1 MKHFIGPSN
10 YSTYHSYTQAQA
22 RPIQLPD
29 LGSVMSAV
37 GHVNRAND
45 VAEAKIKAA
54 QEKAEAEAAKQAA
67 NAESH
72 SRVYG
77 PITNQAVGNGYS
89 SDRGGTYETPPVGYY
104 RPFGDSNTQHADLS
118 EQMQTNFFDRYVAN
132 QSQLNALY
140 PAPSNIEMGAGRA
153 IMSPGYQA
161 PAMAPT
167 TSPQSY
173 FKPFG
178 GYHEGYNQSGYPFGG

>member
-29 LGSVMSAV
+29 VGSIMSAV
-37 GHVNRAND
+37 GHVNRANEA
-45 VAEAKIKAA
+45 AEDRIKAA

-72 SRVYG
+72 RRVYG
-77 PITNQAVGNGYS
+77 PVTNQAVGNGYS

-104 RPFGDSNTQHADLS
+104 RPFGNSN
-118 EQMQTNFFDRYVAN
+118 
-132 QSQLNALY
+132 
-140 PAPSNIEMGAGRA
+140 
-153 IMSPGYQA
+153 
-161 PAMAPT
+161 
-167 TSPQSY
+167 SPQTPVATADPFEQPTAPVSQPMTSTQQPVGWGQQPVGWGRMY
-173 FKPFG
+173 SNPNMTTPQEAKFGPFG
-178 GYHEGYNQSGYPFGG
+178 SMGGF